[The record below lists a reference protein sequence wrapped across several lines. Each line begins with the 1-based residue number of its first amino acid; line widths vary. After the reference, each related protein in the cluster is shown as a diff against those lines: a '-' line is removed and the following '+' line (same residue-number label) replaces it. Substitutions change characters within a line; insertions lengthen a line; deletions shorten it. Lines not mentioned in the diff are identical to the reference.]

1 MTSFVKPALL
11 TAEMIRTFLL
21 LALSL
26 TALAL
31 SGCFNSDVDD
41 QSVPWG
47 RPASW
52 EGGAPGMGGY

>member
-1 MTSFVKPALL
+1 
-11 TAEMIRTFLL
+11 MIRNILFL
-21 LALSL
+21 LAL
-26 TALAL
+26 ALGTLAF
-31 SGCFNSDVDD
+31 SGCFNATEDE